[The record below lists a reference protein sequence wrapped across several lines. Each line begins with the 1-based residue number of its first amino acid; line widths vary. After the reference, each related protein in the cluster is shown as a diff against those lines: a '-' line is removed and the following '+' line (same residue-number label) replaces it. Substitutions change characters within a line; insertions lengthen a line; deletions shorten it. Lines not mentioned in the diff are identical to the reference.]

1 MNTATDRFHDPQARI
16 ERFSLAAHRLVIKK
30 LHEDPQRVGILQATI
45 TRWRA
50 QRGLTHSEPYMQEW
64 ERLLRLPLDELERL
78 ICADN
83 DHTTVLRSVSPFG
96 ALLTQEERDRLLRE
110 VRNQSADGRNSS
122 QAAP

>member
-16 ERFSLAAHRLVIKK
+16 ERFSLAAHCLVMKK
-30 LHEDPQRVGILQATI
+30 LHEDPRRIDVLQATI

-64 ERLLRLPLDELERL
+64 ERLLQLPLDELERL

-83 DHTTVLRSVSPFG
+83 DHATVLRSVSPFG
-96 ALLTQEERDRLLRE
+96 ALLTQEERDRLRLE
-110 VRNQSADGRNSS
+110 VRHQSADGRN
-122 QAAP
+122 APEATP